1 MNSKM
6 SRKEIQDTIEVSL
19 NAAFERL
26 KISDPSKRLRKIAK
40 KASQKLSG
48 ELKTELKKLAKGFQK
63 EQKVLK
69 SQKAQPIREI

>member
-1 MNSKM
+1 MHSKM
-6 SRKEIQDTIEVSL
+6 SRKEIQDSIEVSL

-48 ELKTELKKLAKGFQK
+48 ELKSELKKLAKGFRK
-63 EQKVLK
+63 EQKGVKSEK
-69 SQKAQPIREI
+69 SQPVRDL